1 MISQSSPF
9 IFFCIIVFMQL
20 VIIFLLIYSKKNTI
34 QNIEE
39 KAKWLTS
46 LIKSNIGLVNKSIE
60 SLRAENSAKFASTD
74 SKIRKY
80 LQEEIS
86 PLYGSVS
93 LIQTKKIPELS
104 DEIKYLSSKASTNAA
119 ALHHGI
125 EMLSKSFH
133 QNSSSLTTELGKIKA
148 GQSSNLS
155 AICGAIITTQ
165 QILKELNNKLAETV
179 VDINSNLSRRFEQT
193 DKLITG
199 VSTAISS
206 AATDEK
212 ELASKISLA
221 LNRTA
226 DLSDRIAKANKEIG
240 QTAQNITR
248 TVHDNTS
255 MLLDS
260 ERRASLARTKAQER
274 TEGMMERVI
283 AICQEY
289 ENQIAAIDVFLTDL
303 KTIII
308 RLSEQETRMANQ
320 ESSLAETIRQHTK
333 IDNDLSQRIEST
345 GKSLTSMTSAMTLA
359 SESEKELASKIS
371 LALNHTDNLTNRISK
386 ANYEIS
392 QTAKD
397 IARTVHDNTSLLLD
411 SERRA
416 TQARTKAQEQTDR
429 MMARMIAICEGY
441 EKQIATV
448 DTILS
453 DLQPIASQ
461 LSDQEFRIAQQESSL
476 ADTLRQHTRICE
488 ITHEMNRTSHEIL
501 EFMKLYLLKSTIDPL
516 ERHV

>member
-1 MISQSSPF
+1 
-9 IFFCIIVFMQL
+9 
-20 VIIFLLIYSKKNTI
+20 
-34 QNIEE
+34 
-39 KAKWLTS
+39 
-46 LIKSNIGLVNKSIE
+46 
-60 SLRAENSAKFASTD
+60 
-74 SKIRKY
+74 
-80 LQEEIS
+80 
-86 PLYGSVS
+86 
-93 LIQTKKIPELS
+93 
-104 DEIKYLSSKASTNAA
+104 
-119 ALHHGI
+119 
-125 EMLSKSFH
+125 
-133 QNSSSLTTELGKIKA
+133 
-148 GQSSNLS
+148 
-155 AICGAIITTQ
+155 
-165 QILKELNNKLAETV
+165 
-179 VDINSNLSRRFEQT
+179 
-193 DKLITG
+193 
-199 VSTAISS
+199 
-206 AATDEK
+206 
-212 ELASKISLA
+212 
-221 LNRTA
+221 
-226 DLSDRIAKANKEIG
+226 
-240 QTAQNITR
+240 
-248 TVHDNTS
+248 
-255 MLLDS
+255 
-260 ERRASLARTKAQER
+260 
-274 TEGMMERVI
+274 
-283 AICQEY
+283 
-289 ENQIAAIDVFLTDL
+289 
-303 KTIII
+303 
-308 RLSEQETRMANQ
+308 
-320 ESSLAETIRQHTK
+320 
-333 IDNDLSQRIEST
+333 
-345 GKSLTSMTSAMTLA
+345 MTLA